1 MQLAL
6 GVQVWFASAPIHN
19 YRDAE
24 RHADQKIF
32 DRWWRGMLARGV
44 LFHPGAYENLFVSTA
59 HGEAEIEE
67 TLAAAR
73 STAADLAAAV

>member
-1 MQLAL
+1 M
-6 GVQVWFASAPIHN
+6 GPRRQVWFETQPINN

-32 DRWWRGMLARGV
+32 DIWWRGMLARGV

-59 HGEAEIEE
+59 HTHAEVAATLEAAKQVAAE
-67 TLAAAR
+67 LAK
-73 STAADLAAAV
+73 S